1 MLLKCTS
8 NSGSHAENKKD
19 TRFTSVK
26 GKWDVRS
33 KKGNY
38 AVRLHRLGEVAA
50 VEDGIEKPPC

>member
-19 TRFTSVK
+19 TMLTSVK
-26 GKWDVRS
+26 GKWDVPS

-38 AVRLHRLGEVAA
+38 AVRHHRLGEVAA
-50 VEDGIEKPPC
+50 VEDRIGKPPC